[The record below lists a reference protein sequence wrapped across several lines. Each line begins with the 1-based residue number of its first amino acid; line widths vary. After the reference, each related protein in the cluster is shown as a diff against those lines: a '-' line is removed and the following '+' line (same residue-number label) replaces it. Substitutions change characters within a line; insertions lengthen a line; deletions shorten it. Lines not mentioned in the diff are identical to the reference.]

1 MNTTQFVNR
10 HISLNEADKEAMLK
24 RIGVSGIDELI
35 DQAIPKSIRLEKNL
49 EISPALSEYEMLA
62 HSKDLASKNIEFE
75 NYIGFGYHSTILPS
89 AIQRNILENPSWYT
103 A

>member
-49 EISPALSEYEMLA
+49 EISPALSEYEM
-62 HSKDLASKNIEFE
+62 
-75 NYIGFGYHSTILPS
+75 
-89 AIQRNILENPSWYT
+89 
-103 A
+103 